1 MSNAPSL
8 FDAFLS
14 IMTECVNNNDGKCDD
29 AEVCATIAAYINMLP
44 YGVYYSQALWDFIH
58 EYGEDE
64 DYTYLGRDAEGEKQ
78 YIVHN
83 PDTHWHER
91 IRKELVKL
99 DYYKRY
105 QEWWKE
111 QEKLKQ
117 SAA

>member
-1 MSNAPSL
+1 MSNAPRL

-14 IMTECVNNNDGKCDD
+14 IMTECINSAGGKCDD

-44 YGVYYSQALWDFIH
+44 FTVYYSHDLYDFIH

-83 PDTHWHER
+83 PETHWHER

-99 DYYKRY
+99 GHYKRHNEY
-105 QEWWKE
+105 WQE

-117 SAA
+117 AAA